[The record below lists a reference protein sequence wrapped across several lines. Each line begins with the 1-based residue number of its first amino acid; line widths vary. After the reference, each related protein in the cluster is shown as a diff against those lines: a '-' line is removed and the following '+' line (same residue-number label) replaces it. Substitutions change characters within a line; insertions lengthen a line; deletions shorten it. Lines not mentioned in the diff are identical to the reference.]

1 MNLENLREHRRR
13 ERQQDSLQPLPE
25 SFYGDVAEYL
35 RELKTAREEAAEQAT
50 DPYGDPEVRRLT
62 DELQTAE
69 SVVESLY
76 ERRVGKVVKH
86 ASFAAA
92 DMPHERDGLTEEER
106 ALFDDLVARI
116 KQNRGRVLDTLAGEG
131 EGKSKSESESE
142 ATNETEPPAD
152 EPPRTPGESTAKS
165 GRAPP
170 DRDDPA
176 GMLADAMG
184 VDGERRSGETAAPEP
199 PTDRPGPSADSADD
213 GGTEEA
219 PPTPPAVPDEA
230 ASRPTSPDQSR
241 PSGDDSD
248 APDSNERTTV
258 RITADVGEIYGVDDR
273 SYSLE
278 AEDVVDLPADNA
290 APLIEKEA
298 AKRLS

>member
-1 MNLENLREHRRR
+1 MNLEDLRERRRR
-13 ERQQDSLQPLPE
+13 ERQQDSLQPLSE
-25 SFYGDVAEYL
+25 SFYADVADYL
-35 RELKTAREEAAEQAT
+35 RELKTAREAAAEEAA
-50 DPYGDPEVRRLT
+50 DPYGDSEVRRLT

-92 DMPHERDGLTEEER
+92 DMPHEREGLTEEER

-116 KQNRGRVLDTLAGEG
+116 KENRSRVLDTLAGEG
-131 EGKSKSESESE
+131 KD
-142 ATNETEPPAD
+142 ATDAGGAEPPERGGSA
-152 EPPRTPGESTAKS
+152 PSAAPAESDDATERPSAEA
-165 GRAPP
+165 GG
-170 DRDDPA
+170 RDDPA

-184 VDGERRSGETAAPEP
+184 VGGDEGTGSLPSAVEASEDGPAATQARDDTEASDEGA
-199 PTDRPGPSADSADD
+199 TDRSAETDDAD
-213 GGTEEA
+213 
-219 PPTPPAVPDEA
+219 
-230 ASRPTSPDQSR
+230 
-241 PSGDDSD
+241 
-248 APDSNERTTV
+248 ERTTV

-273 SYSLE
+273 DYELA

-298 AKRLS
+298 AERLS

>member
-13 ERQQDSLQPLPE
+13 ERQQDSLQPLPQ

-35 RELKTAREEAAEQAT
+35 RELKTAREEAATQAT

-131 EGKSKSESESE
+131 EGKNKSKSTSE
-142 ATNETEPPAD
+142 ATNETEPSAD
-152 EPPRTPGESTAKS
+152 EPPRKRGESSVNS

-213 GGTEEA
+213 GATEEA
-219 PPTPPAVPDEA
+219 PPTHAVPDKA
-230 ASRPTSPDQSR
+230 ASRQTSPDQSCS
-241 PSGDDSD
+241 SGDDGD
-248 APDSNERTTV
+248 TPDSDKRTTV

-273 SYSLE
+273 SYNLE